1 MKPLTRRQRQ
11 VVQLLVNGLKAKE
24 IARELFVEPS
34 SVNDMVY
41 RIRLQLEAKSLPQ
54 IVAIAMRTGQIQ

>member
-11 VVQLLVNGLKAKE
+11 VVQLLTNGLKAKE

-34 SVNDMVY
+34 SVNYMVY

-54 IVAIAMRTGQIQ
+54 IVAIAIRTGQIQ

>member
-11 VVQLLVNGLKAKE
+11 VVQLLANGLKAKE

-41 RIRLQLEAKSLPQ
+41 RIRLQLEAESLPQ
-54 IVAIAMRTGQIQ
+54 IVAIAIRTGQIQ

>member
-1 MKPLTRRQRQ
+1 M
-11 VVQLLVNGLKAKE
+11 VQLLANGLKAKE

>member
-11 VVQLLVNGLKAKE
+11 VVQLLANGLKAKE

>member
-11 VVQLLVNGLKAKE
+11 VVQLLANGLKAKE

-41 RIRLQLEAKSLPQ
+41 RIRLQLEAESLPQ

>member
-11 VVQLLVNGLKAKE
+11 VVQLLANGLKAKE

-41 RIRLQLEAKSLPQ
+41 RIRVQLEAESLPQ
-54 IVAIAMRTGQIQ
+54 IVAIAIRTGQIQ